1 MDLITQL
8 KDVMERRGYSQSQ
21 VARAIGRSG
30 AVVNQFLQGKYTG
43 DISDIQERITSFINR
58 EQEKEKNRRIQA
70 HFVTTDMAAKGL
82 EVLAYAHQECE
93 ICVLYGAAG
102 LGKTMLL
109 GEYAARNKD
118 ALFIEADP
126 GYTARTLLEELCRLL
141 GVKVRGNI
149 HELIDACVREL
160 RGSGRLLMV
169 DEAELLPYRALEVLR
184 RLHDKAGIGIVLAGM
199 PRLLINLK
207 GRRGEFAQL
216 YSRVA
221 LALNLG
227 DTLSRD
233 DFNQIAVDMMPEAS
247 EANIGDA
254 LYTRSLGNARRLF
267 KLARGVYRICDISQ
281 VPVSVGA
288 IDKFAEMLIH

>member
-1 MDLITQL
+1 MELITQL
-8 KDVMERRGYSQSQ
+8 KDVMERRGYSQTQ

-43 DISDIQERITSFINR
+43 DITDIQQRITSFINR

-70 HFVTTDMAAKGL
+70 HFVTTEMAAKGL

-109 GEYAARNKD
+109 NEYASRNKD
-118 ALFIEADP
+118 ALLIEADP
-126 GYTARTLLEELCRLL
+126 GYTARTILEELCRLL

-160 RGSGRLLMV
+160 SGSGRLLMV
-169 DEAELLPYRALEVLR
+169 DEAELLPYRALEILR
-184 RLHDKAGIGIVLAGM
+184 RLHDKAGIGVVLAGM

-233 DFNQIAVDMMPEAS
+233 DFNQIAVNMMPEAG
-247 EANIGDA
+247 EASIGDA
-254 LYTRSLGNARRLF
+254 LYARSLGNARRLF

>member
-1 MDLITQL
+1 MELITQL
-8 KDVMERRGYSQSQ
+8 KDVMERRGYSQTQ

-43 DISDIQERITSFINR
+43 DITDIQERITSFINR

-70 HFVTTDMAAKGL
+70 HFVTTEMAAKGL

-109 GEYAARNKD
+109 KEYVSRNKD
-118 ALFIEADP
+118 ALLIEADP
-126 GYTARTLLEELCRLL
+126 GYTARTILEELCRLL
-141 GVKVRGNI
+141 SVKVRGNI

-169 DEAELLPYRALEVLR
+169 DEAELLPYRALEILR
-184 RLHDKAGIGIVLAGM
+184 RLHDKAGTGVVLAGM

-233 DFNQIAVDMMPEAS
+233 DFNQIAVNMMPEAG
-247 EANIGDA
+247 EASIGDA

>member
-1 MDLITQL
+1 MELITQL
-8 KDVMERRGYSQSQ
+8 KDVMERRGYSQTQ

-43 DISDIQERITSFINR
+43 DITDIQERITSFINR
-58 EQEKEKNRRIQA
+58 ELEKEKNRRIQA
-70 HFVTTDMAAKGL
+70 HFVTTEMAAKGL

-109 GEYAARNKD
+109 NEYASRNKD
-118 ALFIEADP
+118 ALLIEADP
-126 GYTARTLLEELCRLL
+126 GYTARTILEELCRLL

-160 RGSGRLLMV
+160 SGSGRLLMV
-169 DEAELLPYRALEVLR
+169 DEAELLPYRALEILR
-184 RLHDKAGIGIVLAGM
+184 RLHDKAGIGVVLAGM

-233 DFNQIAVDMMPEAS
+233 DFNQIAVDMMPEAGEDS
-247 EANIGDA
+247 IGDA
-254 LYTRSLGNARRLF
+254 LYARSLGNARRLF
-267 KLARGVYRICDISQ
+267 KLARGVCRICDISQ

>member
-1 MDLITQL
+1 MELITQL

-184 RLHDKAGIGIVLAGM
+184 RLHDKAGIGVVLAGM

-227 DTLSRD
+227 DALSRD

-247 EANIGDA
+247 EADIGDA

>member
-1 MDLITQL
+1 MELITQL

-43 DISDIQERITSFINR
+43 DVTDIQERVVSFINR
-58 EQEKEKNRRIQA
+58 ELEKEKNRRIQA
-70 HFVTTDMAAKGL
+70 HFVTTEMAAKGL

-109 GEYAARNKD
+109 KEYVSRNKD
-118 ALFIEADP
+118 ALLIEADP
-126 GYTARTLLEELCRLL
+126 GYTARTILEELCRLL

-169 DEAELLPYRALEVLR
+169 DEAELLPYRALEILR
-184 RLHDKAGIGIVLAGM
+184 RLHDKAGTGVVLAGM

-233 DFNQIAVDMMPEAS
+233 DFHQIAVDMMPEAGES
-247 EANIGDA
+247 DIGDA
-254 LYTRSLGNARRLF
+254 LYARSLGNARRLF

>member
-1 MDLITQL
+1 MELITQL

-43 DISDIQERITSFINR
+43 DVTDIQERVVSFINR
-58 EQEKEKNRRIQA
+58 ELEKEKNRRIQA
-70 HFVTTDMAAKGL
+70 HFVTTEMAAKGL

-109 GEYAARNKD
+109 KEYVSRNKD
-118 ALFIEADP
+118 ALLIEADP
-126 GYTARTLLEELCRLL
+126 GYTARTILEELCRLL

-169 DEAELLPYRALEVLR
+169 DEAELLPYRALEILR
-184 RLHDKAGIGIVLAGM
+184 RLHDKAGTGVVLAGM

-233 DFNQIAVDMMPEAS
+233 DFNQIAVDMMPEAGES
-247 EANIGDA
+247 DIGDA
-254 LYTRSLGNARRLF
+254 LYARSLGNARRLF

-281 VPVSVGA
+281 APVSVGA

>member
-1 MDLITQL
+1 MELITQL
-8 KDVMERRGYSQSQ
+8 KDVMERRGYSQTQ

-43 DISDIQERITSFINR
+43 DITDIQERITSFINR

-70 HFVTTDMAAKGL
+70 HFVTTEMAAKGL

-109 GEYAARNKD
+109 KEYVSRNKD
-118 ALFIEADP
+118 ALLIEADP
-126 GYTARTLLEELCRLL
+126 GYTARTILEELCRLL

-169 DEAELLPYRALEVLR
+169 DEAELLPYRALEILR
-184 RLHDKAGIGIVLAGM
+184 RLHDKAGTGVVLAGM

-233 DFNQIAVDMMPEAS
+233 DFNQIAVNMMPEAG
-247 EANIGDA
+247 EASIGDA

-281 VPVSVGA
+281 VPVSVGV

>member
-1 MDLITQL
+1 MELITQL
-8 KDVMERRGYSQSQ
+8 KDVMERRGYSQTQ

-43 DISDIQERITSFINR
+43 DITDIQQRITSFINR

-70 HFVTTDMAAKGL
+70 HFVTTEMAAKGL

-109 GEYAARNKD
+109 KEYVSRNKD
-118 ALFIEADP
+118 ALLIEADP
-126 GYTARTLLEELCRLL
+126 GYTARTILEELCRLL

-169 DEAELLPYRALEVLR
+169 DEAELLPYRALEILR
-184 RLHDKAGIGIVLAGM
+184 RLHDKAGTGVVLAGM

-233 DFNQIAVDMMPEAS
+233 DFNQIAVNMMPEAG
-247 EANIGDA
+247 EASIGDA

>member
-1 MDLITQL
+1 MELITQL
-8 KDVMERRGYSQSQ
+8 KDVMERRGYSQAQ

-184 RLHDKAGIGIVLAGM
+184 RLHDKTGIGVVLAGM

-247 EANIGDA
+247 EAGIGDA